1 MGAVGIV
8 GFGALALV
16 VLGWLVVSFSEEGPR
31 RAVLEWLSAMFG
43 FVALASL
50 FVHLASQAYASGNT
64 FALVAF
70 GFLLVIFSSS
80 LLVSLFHALRAMRG
94 GGGASEAGATH

>member
-1 MGAVGIV
+1 M
-8 GFGALALV
+8 
-16 VLGWLVVSFSEEGPR
+16 
-31 RAVLEWLSAMFG
+31 
-43 FVALASL
+43 ALASL

-94 GGGASEAGATH
+94 GGGASDDGSMTAGGGGLAELAVVERAVAEQAVAGVWAVWRSEWQRRCGW

>member
-16 VLGWLVVSFSEEGPR
+16 VLGWFVVSFSQEGPR
-31 RAVLEWLSAMFG
+31 RAVVEWLSATFG

-70 GFLLVIFSSS
+70 GFLLVVFSSS
-80 LLVSLFHALRAMRG
+80 LLVSLVQAFWALRGA
-94 GGGASEAGATH
+94 GGAGEASATH

>member
-1 MGAVGIV
+1 MGAAGIV

-16 VLGWLVVSFSEEGPR
+16 VVGWLVVSFTQAGPR
-31 RAVLEWLSAMFG
+31 RAALEWLSASCG
-43 FVALASL
+43 FTALGAL
-50 FVHLASQAYASGNT
+50 FVHLASEALASGNT

-80 LLVSLFHALRAMRG
+80 LVVSIVQAFLALRSG
-94 GGGASEAGATH
+94 GSGSEASATH